1 MLTFARNSSPV
12 KSKLLLD
19 TNVLIDYMIPD
30 RPEHG
35 LAEKL
40 VASLAAGHGS
50 GFVCAGTLKDC
61 YYICGKYIGERPCRE
76 LILHFLVMF
85 DVLALGLD
93 ECLTAAYSDEP
104 DFEDGLIWAVA
115 EGSDMDFIIT
125 RDAAAFRRSNVKSL
139 ATGEYLAL
147 FGKE

>member
-1 MLTFARNSSPV
+1 M
-12 KSKLLLD
+12 KSQLLLD

-40 VASLAAGHGS
+40 VASLAAGQDS

-61 YYICGKYIGERPCRE
+61 YYICGKYIGEGPCRE
-76 LILHFLVMF
+76 LIRQFLVMF
-85 DVLALGLD
+85 DVLALGPD

-104 DFEDGLIWAVA
+104 DFEDGLIRAVA
-115 EGSDMDFIIT
+115 EGNDMDFIIT
-125 RDAAAFRRSNVKSL
+125 RDAKAFQRSTVKSL
-139 ATGEYLAL
+139 AAGEYLSL
-147 FGKE
+147 FGKELGE